1 MASSSVDPAGDGE
14 VVAYILHF
22 MFRISS
28 IIYTPLAATTTSS
41 KNNGSPA
48 NNLLPEE

>member
-1 MASSSVDPAGDGE
+1 MASCLIIDAIGGDGE

-41 KNNGSPA
+41 LDIVIIGVVW
-48 NNLLPEE
+48 